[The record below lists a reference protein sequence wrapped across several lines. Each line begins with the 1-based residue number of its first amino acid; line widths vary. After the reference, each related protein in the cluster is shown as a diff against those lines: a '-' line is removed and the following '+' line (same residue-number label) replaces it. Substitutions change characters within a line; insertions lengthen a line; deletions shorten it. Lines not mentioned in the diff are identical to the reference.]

1 MTTNRRELTERE
13 KLILREVIAQFVLT
27 ASPIGSRTLS
37 KRLEGD
43 LSAATIRNVM
53 ADLEEL
59 GLLNHPHTSAGRI
72 PTELGYRLFVDDL
85 MDRARLTSREKEL
98 LDREINR
105 MRSSDIRSVLEQTA
119 HLLAEISSLLCVV
132 MSPRLQEG
140 ILHRIDLIGIGGE
153 KILVV
158 ITIQSGLVRSLLLE
172 VSAAITREEI
182 EWVTAYL
189 NQRLSG
195 LSLTEIRS
203 SIAERL
209 RGGGADS
216 LPVVKSMVDHA
227 QEVFT
232 FVERDNYL
240 VEGVRGL
247 ASQPEFYD
255 AEALRKILTLLED
268 KKLFVHLFARQ
279 EGGLEVRIGHENE
292 LTPLS
297 SLSIVSS
304 PYQYGDLRG
313 VIGLVGPTRMNYSKA
328 VTIVEYTAQ
337 KIDSLSNE

>member
-1 MTTNRRELTERE
+1 MERTAAKRRELTERE
-13 KLILREVIAQFVLT
+13 RLILREVIAQYVLT

-43 LSAATIRNVM
+43 ISPATIRNVM

-85 MDRARLTSREKEL
+85 MDRARLTPREREL
-98 LDREINR
+98 LDREITR

-172 VSAAITREEI
+172 VSASITREEI

-189 NQRLSG
+189 NQRL
-195 LSLTEIRS
+195 
-203 SIAERL
+203 
-209 RGGGADS
+209 
-216 LPVVKSMVDHA
+216 
-227 QEVFT
+227 
-232 FVERDNYL
+232 
-240 VEGVRGL
+240 
-247 ASQPEFYD
+247 
-255 AEALRKILTLLED
+255 
-268 KKLFVHLFARQ
+268 
-279 EGGLEVRIGHENE
+279 
-292 LTPLS
+292 
-297 SLSIVSS
+297 
-304 PYQYGDLRG
+304 
-313 VIGLVGPTRMNYSKA
+313 
-328 VTIVEYTAQ
+328 
-337 KIDSLSNE
+337 